1 MNYSVAS
8 VLLTGYGSGT
18 TMCPLSTISIPLTG
32 LSLESV
38 SADSA
43 ALIVFCK

>member
-18 TMCPLSTISIPLTG
+18 TMCPLSTITILSTG

-38 SADSA
+38 SAASA
-43 ALIVFCK
+43 ARIVF